1 MSAPLV
7 SAIVPTYRRP
17 QLLER
22 SLGSVLRQTYRPL
35 ELVVIDDGSG
45 DDTPDVLESFS
56 ERARQAGVEYTWFSK
71 QNGGPA
77 QARNAGM
84 ERAKGELLAFLD
96 DDDRW
101 YPQKLETQLAL
112 MRTHPQAGVS
122 FTRYVHEGKENQPKP
137 KPEQMRDGWV
147 FETLCSGQTRAHM
160 QTLVV
165 SREVQ
170 RRVGGFI
177 DARNWEDS
185 DWQLRLALETEFLA
199 VREPLTV
206 ICTVESSI
214 SREAGLE
221 GDLQRDRD
229 KLRLLDALVARH
241 GDHPRFKREAA
252 KLLRARIY
260 DEHIKHFIW
269 LGRVDDARAA
279 WQQALEECGEQ
290 PLLAQLKG
298 KLKRARVAGW
308 FGRKLK
314 KP

>member
-1 MSAPLV
+1 MSGPLV
-7 SAIVPTYRRP
+7 SAIIPTYRRP

-45 DDTPDVLESFS
+45 DNTPEVLESFAP
-56 ERARQAGVEYTWFSK
+56 RAADAGVEFNCFSK

-77 QARNAGM
+77 AARNAGM
-84 ERAKGELLAFLD
+84 ERAKGELFAFLD

-101 YPQKLETQLAL
+101 YPQKLETQLAM

-122 FTRYVHEGKENQPKP
+122 FTRYVHEGKEDQPKP

-147 FETLCSGQTRAHM
+147 FDTLCGGQTRAHM

-170 RRVGGFI
+170 QRVGGFVN
-177 DARNWEDS
+177 ARNWEDS
-185 DWQLRLALETEFLA
+185 DWQLRLSLETEFLA

-221 GDLQRDRD
+221 GDLQRDHD
-229 KLRLLDALVARH
+229 KLRLLDELTARH
-241 GDHPRFKREAA
+241 GGHPRFNAEAA

-260 DEHIKHFIW
+260 DEHIKHLIW
-269 LGRVDDARAA
+269 LGRVGQARTA
-279 WQQALEECGEQ
+279 WQQAMHECGEQ
-290 PLLAQLKG
+290 PLLDQLKG
-298 KLKRARVAGW
+298 KLARARVAGW

>member
-7 SAIVPTYRRP
+7 SAIIPTYRRP

-45 DDTPDVLESFS
+45 DNTPEVLESFAPRVK
-56 ERARQAGVEYTWFSK
+56 EAGVEFNWFSK

-77 QARNAGM
+77 AARNAGM
-84 ERAKGELLAFLD
+84 ERAKGELFAFLD

-101 YPQKLETQLAL
+101 YPQKLETQLAM

-122 FTRYVHEGKENQPKP
+122 FTRYVHEGKEDQPKP
-137 KPEQMRDGWV
+137 KPEQMRDGWS
-147 FETLCSGQTRAHM
+147 FDTLCSGQTRAHM

-170 RRVGGFI
+170 RRVGGFREV
-177 DARNWEDS
+177 RNWEDTEYA
-185 DWQLRLALETEFLA
+185 LRLSLESEFLA

-206 ICTVESSI
+206 ICTVPGSI

-229 KLRLLDALVARH
+229 KLQLLDELVAGH
-241 GDHPRFKREAA
+241 GDHPRFNRDAA

-260 DEHIKHFIW
+260 DEHIKHLIW
-269 LGRVDDARAA
+269 LGRVVEARAA
-279 WQQALEECGEQ
+279 WELALQECGEQ

-298 KLKRARVAGW
+298 KLTRARMAGW